1 MISQVA
7 LTFLGKFFVVKR
19 FMYKFLFMK
28 EGHPGHELE
37 GVPEP

>member
-1 MISQVA
+1 MIPQVA
-7 LTFLGKFFVVKR
+7 LTFLCKIFVVRR
-19 FMYKFLFMK
+19 FMYKCLFMK